1 MKLLHI
7 VYCLAYRT
15 VGLVQNIRHVYI
27 LGSKYEE
34 RVSKTAQIRTTLV
47 QFLLTTG
54 RILPAPKLNND
65 TFKFQIKL
73 IVILLGNSVVIFQVV
88 YLLQNTCLMINI
100 YIWWKI
106 LFIKYKNGG
115 GEKFNWFD
123 SFAAGVI
130 ALTIQSKLYDFLKR
144 RITTQLVSY
153 NAFGP
158 TTLIQQ
164 GYSASFKTS
173 LYSTELSSLVQRSQL
188 NSWTIR

>member
-1 MKLLHI
+1 
-7 VYCLAYRT
+7 
-15 VGLVQNIRHVYI
+15 
-27 LGSKYEE
+27 
-34 RVSKTAQIRTTLV
+34 
-47 QFLLTTG
+47 
-54 RILPAPKLNND
+54 
-65 TFKFQIKL
+65 
-73 IVILLGNSVVIFQVV
+73 
-88 YLLQNTCLMINI
+88 
-100 YIWWKI
+100 

-173 LYSTELSSLVQRSQL
+173 LYSKELSSLVQRSQL
-188 NSWTIR
+188 NS

>member
-1 MKLLHI
+1 MSSLQNCWVSPEHKT
-7 VYCLAYRT
+7 CLYTWVEVWRESIQDCTNPHNTCT
-15 VGLVQNIRHVYI
+15 VSSHN
-27 LGSKYEE
+27 
-34 RVSKTAQIRTTLV
+34 
-47 QFLLTTG
+47 G

-73 IVILLGNSVVIFQVV
+73 IVILLWKSVVIFQVV

-130 ALTIQSKLYDFLKR
+130 ALTIQSKLYDFLKT
-144 RITTQLVSY
+144 RITTQLDSY

-164 GYSASFKTS
+164 GYSASFNTP
-173 LYSTELSSLVQRSQL
+173 LYSKELSSLVQRSQL